1 MSTKRAFL
9 KGLVVVSVAAMLCGY
24 VLAAEQS
31 TQRDQDKNKQQG
43 QQTQQGQQ
51 STQQTQQQKQQG
63 MQSMGGIT
71 GMQTSGTLHRTSK
84 IIGKD
89 VKGAQNE
96 NLGSVYDLVLTS
108 DDQEVSYAALSSG
121 GTWGMGAK
129 YYAIPWSALQV
140 NSQGDITT
148 SLTKSQLDQASF
160 DKNNWPAQASP
171 QLMSSTS
178 SGAMSGQ
185 SSQMGTQRQS
195 TDQTRDRDATDAG
208 RTRSGQTSD
217 RSNDQPGA
225 IGSQTDTGSQTGSAT
240 GRQGTMDTARDRQTM
255 GQTGAAMGSDMTAS
269 NKDVQYRRVSN
280 LTGTAVRNA
289 QGEDI
294 GNIED
299 FVVDTTG
306 GQVAYTVVSF
316 GGFWG
321 IGEKLAAVPATA
333 VEIEARRHVARLDAD
348 RATLEKVAF
357 KADEF
362 PDLSNK
368 EYAQR
373 LHETFNAEPY
383 SPVLGYVGSK
393 DQATSQKAWGNESQF
408 AKQFNAKNV
417 TTIQGTVQSVGNFQ
431 PEGGTSGTSGG
442 LRIRIT
448 TDDGKLVT
456 VYGGP
461 QSYAQQHDFYLKPG
475 DKISVT
481 GSETKIGWRQVLV
494 ASQIKSGDKTLML
507 RNESG
512 QPLWQ
517 SQQGQQPGQST
528 TTGQPRSG
536 QSGQPGSTSGTSG
549 TGGTSGTQYPQ
560 GQGQPKP

>member
-1 MSTKRAFL
+1 MSTKRGFL
-9 KGLVVVSVAAMLCGY
+9 KGLVAVSVAAMLCGY

-31 TQRDQDKNKQQG
+31 TQRDQDKNKQQ
-43 QQTQQGQQ
+43 TQQ
-51 STQQTQQQKQQG
+51 SQQTQQQRQQTTQPMAG
-63 MQSMGGIT
+63 MT

-89 VKGAQNE
+89 VKDAQNE

-148 SLTKSQLDQASF
+148 SLTKSQLNQAAF

-178 SGAMSGQ
+178 SGAMPGQ

-195 TDQTRDRDATDAG
+195 TDQTRERDTGDIS

-217 RSNDQPGA
+217 QQSTS
-225 IGSQTDTGSQTGSAT
+225 GSQIDTGSQTGAAT

-255 GQTGAAMGSDMTAS
+255 GRTGAAMGSDMTAS

-280 LTGTAVRNA
+280 LTGTPVRNA

-357 KADEF
+357 KPDEF

-408 AKQFNAKNV
+408 ARQFNAKNV

-431 PEGGTSGTSGG
+431 PEGATSGTSGG

-461 QSYAQQHDFYLKPG
+461 QWFAQQHDFYLKPG

-507 RNESG
+507 RNENG

-517 SQQGQQPGQST
+517 SQQGQQPGQSAT
-528 TTGQPRSG
+528 MGQPRPG
-536 QSGQPGSTSGTSG
+536 QSGQQPGNTSG
-549 TGGTSGTQYPQ
+549 TGGTQRPQ
-560 GQGQPKP
+560 GQGQPNQ